1 MNILDMQGHIINEYA
16 QYTRSFIDI
25 ADEKIQSSVNE
36 HLDKKHF
43 WPDPRC
49 CLLAENLARAAQ
61 EARDVTPA
69 SPKRGKRAAADGQ
82 GQLL

>member
-43 WPDPRC
+43 WPDP
-49 CLLAENLARAAQ
+49 LLYQLHDENLAPICGFVVHLYR
-61 EARDVTPA
+61 RM
-69 SPKRGKRAAADGQ
+69 
-82 GQLL
+82 